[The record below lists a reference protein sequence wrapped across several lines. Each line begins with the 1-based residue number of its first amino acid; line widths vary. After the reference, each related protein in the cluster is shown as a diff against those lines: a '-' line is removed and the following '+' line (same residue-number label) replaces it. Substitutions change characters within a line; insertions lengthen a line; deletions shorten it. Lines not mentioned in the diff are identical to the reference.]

1 MRKTFPLQ
9 FAAPVMLAMLA
20 LPTCAPQDDTVAEK
34 TAKIVTKKDRRIDKA
49 EDPPPESLKERV
61 KLALD
66 VVHKRPLQINHN
78 FWTVFHG
85 ILGMGLG
92 TELVDYGGN
101 GEIKKRVKAIDRV
114 CQEGQNVTGL
124 KFTPTAYGVDVETQ
138 AGTGVGQGHQD
149 QFIAEMAQWGLPRD
163 TEFIVEGKKYTFS
176 DFHKHSMMRASV
188 TANQELSWAIIII
201 SEFYGTDYHWT
212 NSAGEKVSFEDVVHY
227 ELNQPVDESAA
238 CGGTHRLF
246 GFTWA
251 YHRHRER
258 GGKKEGVWKA
268 AAEKIEEFKKQ
279 AKECQNGEYCWTN
292 FVSGKREGED
302 LASTGHVIEWL
313 ALALTDN
320 ELKQGWVEEAVNAL
334 AMSIIRGR
342 DERMDG
348 GAFYHAAHGLH
359 IYYNRRWGPL
369 AGSLG
374 SDPVIPPT
382 PKD

>member
-1 MRKTFPLQ
+1 MRRKLVFFFSVVLIFTG
-9 FAAPVMLAMLA
+9 
-20 LPTCAPQDDTVAEK
+20 PTCAPQEDSSVENGTK
-34 TAKIVTKKDRRIDKA
+34 PTAKKDKRIEERDTPPPDSLKDR
-49 EDPPPESLKERV
+49 V
-61 KLALD
+61 KRALD
-66 VVHKRPLQINHN
+66 VVHKRPLDIQHN

-92 TELVDYGGN
+92 TELV
-101 GEIKKRVKAIDRV
+101 EIDPNTKEIGKRVKAIDLVRKEGGRV
-114 CQEGQNVTGL
+114 AGL
-124 KFTPTAYGVDVETQ
+124 KFTPSAYGVDVETQ

-149 QFIAEMAQWGLPRD
+149 QFIAEMAQWGLPPD
-163 TEFIVEGKKYTFS
+163 TEFIVDGKKFTFA
-176 DFHKHSMMRASV
+176 DFHRHSMMQASV
-188 TANQELSWAIIII
+188 KAKQELSWAIIII
-201 SEFYGTDYHWT
+201 SQFYGTDYQWT
-212 NSAGEKVSFEDVVHY
+212 NRDGDKMTLEDVVRY
-227 ELNQPVDESAA
+227 ELNEPVDETAA

-251 YHRHRER
+251 YHLHRKN
-258 GGKKEGVWKA
+258 GGKREGVWKNA
-268 AAEKIEEFKKQ
+268 ADKIEAFKQ
-279 AKECQNGEYCWTN
+279 HAKESQNSEYCWTKY
-292 FVSGKREGED
+292 VSGRGEGED

-313 ALALTDN
+313 ALALTDD

-369 AGSLG
+369 G
-374 SDPVIPPT
+374 SDPVIPPP